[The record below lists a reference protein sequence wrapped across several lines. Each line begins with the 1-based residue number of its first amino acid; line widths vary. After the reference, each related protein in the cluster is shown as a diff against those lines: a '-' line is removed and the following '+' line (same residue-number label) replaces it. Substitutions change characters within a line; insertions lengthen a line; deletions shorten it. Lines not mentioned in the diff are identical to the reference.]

1 MSLNFAFHVV
11 LGTLFVA
18 FMAKTAWT
26 RMLKAWPPDR
36 QPMRDFVAGLLL
48 VSLGST
54 WWVMA
59 TGPGPWF
66 NFAAALAPYFLAFY
80 LSARIR
86 SRSRREQP

>member
-18 FMAKTAWT
+18 FLAERAWT
-26 RMLKAWPPDR
+26 RVLKAWPPDR

-66 NFAAALAPYFLAFY
+66 YLPAAAAPYFLAFY

-86 SRSRREQP
+86 SRSSQG